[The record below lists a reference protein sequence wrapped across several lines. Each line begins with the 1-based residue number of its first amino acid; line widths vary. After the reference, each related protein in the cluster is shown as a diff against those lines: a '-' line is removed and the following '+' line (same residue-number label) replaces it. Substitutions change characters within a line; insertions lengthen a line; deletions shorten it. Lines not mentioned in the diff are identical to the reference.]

1 MGKTWPK
8 LLSVKSCFIHK
19 FRIISQKVNIG
30 STFVRHLE
38 DYRWEGKIGGEG
50 HWCNWAIKTYLP
62 QMGLHWFSWK
72 CQQTKTFAISDG
84 FASLNLN
91 WFHQTSGMFSGVG
104 FWLRCQVHP
113 DNDIST
119 WIKLSFP
126 FLTNRLSQAIELP
139 RVISR
144 CKLNLRRSCQ
154 EQQLI

>member
-1 MGKTWPK
+1 MTISPKFWLIGYILIGFSYLKEKIATSGHLFHFYKSITTLCGQTWPK

-104 FWLRCQVHP
+104 FWLRCQVP
-113 DNDIST
+113 AT
-119 WIKLSFP
+119 
-126 FLTNRLSQAIELP
+126 
-139 RVISR
+139 
-144 CKLNLRRSCQ
+144 
-154 EQQLI
+154 